1 MKAFYFIALIL
12 FLSGCNVY
20 ERSAKKVQWVERKAP
35 GFLPEYCGEKFPPRV
50 DSFYKPGRVITIP
63 VPAIT
68 VDCDSVVSAT
78 DSTSDTTSNI
88 VFVTCPPSHI
98 RVDTLIVERENTA
111 RIKAM
116 VIQIDDLDKINATLQ
131 EQKKL
136 WRNSTLVLGA
146 ILIFAAVVGFV
157 LIKLKV
163 L

>member
-1 MKAFYFIALIL
+1 MKAFYFIALVL

-35 GFLPEYCGEKFPPRV
+35 GYLPEYCAEKFPPRV
-50 DSFYKPGRVITIP
+50 DSFYKPGRVVTIP
-63 VPAIT
+63 GPLIT
-68 VDCDSVVSAT
+68 VDCDSVVSVV
-78 DSTSDTTSNI
+78 DTFSNI
-88 VFVTCPPSHI
+88 VFVPCPPSYD

-116 VIQIDDLDKINATLQ
+116 SVQIADLDKLNATLQ

-146 ILIFAAVVGFV
+146 ILVFAGVVGFV